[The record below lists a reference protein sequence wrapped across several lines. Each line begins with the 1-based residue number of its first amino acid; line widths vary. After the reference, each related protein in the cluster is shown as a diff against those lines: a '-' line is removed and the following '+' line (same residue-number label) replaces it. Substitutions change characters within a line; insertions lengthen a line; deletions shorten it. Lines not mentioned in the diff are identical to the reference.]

1 MRSRLP
7 LLCALAAVILWP
19 AAAGSQTNGQLWGEV
34 LLERV
39 KDSRL
44 TYILDLEPKALVS
57 APAGDP
63 GWWTLDI
70 TPSVD
75 WVARNWLDLT
85 GEVLTAYTKQT
96 NDVNSFELTERFGVR
111 FHLFSRD
118 VPTLVEE
125 RLARRE
131 RPPKRRVVIR
141 NYLRIEQRN
150 LFYSGTKP
158 DSSTWRLRNRL
169 EFEYPLNR
177 ERMSA
182 DGATYVLTDWEWFIP
197 LTGDADERFANK
209 QRIRVGLGHRRSL
222 RWSFEALY
230 IWGRS
235 RNTIGQ
241 PYTTSDNIVDIRVK
255 RVF

>member
-1 MRSRLP
+1 MRLRLP
-7 LLCALAAVILWP
+7 LLCAFASLVLWP
-19 AAAGSQTNGQLWGEV
+19 AAGWSQTNGQLWGEL

-44 TYILDLEPKALVS
+44 TYILDLEPKVLVS

-63 GWWTLDI
+63 GWWALDI
-70 TPSVD
+70 TPAVK

-96 NDVNSFELTERFGVR
+96 NDVNSFELTGRLGAR
-111 FHLFSRD
+111 FHVFSREL
-118 VPTLVEE
+118 PTLVED
-125 RLARRE
+125 RLARGE
-131 RPPKRRVVIR
+131 RPAKRRVVLR
-141 NYLRIEQRN
+141 DYVRIEQRN
-150 LFYSGTKP
+150 LFYTGTKP
-158 DSSTWRLRNRL
+158 DSSAWRLRNRL
-169 EFEYPLNR
+169 ELEYPLNR
-177 ERMSA
+177 ARVSA
-182 DGATYVLTDWEWFIP
+182 DGATYVLNDWEWYIP
-197 LTGDADERFANK
+197 LNGDADERFANK
-209 QRIRVGLGHRRSL
+209 QRIRVGLGHRRNL

-241 PYTTSDNIVDIRVK
+241 PYATSDNIVDIRVK